1 MKYFIS
7 DLHLSKSGVNKVSGI
22 DSQLHNQF
30 VSTVWNNFIT
40 DDDEVYIVGGVGDLS
55 LLSMLNGNK
64 LVLLGKSDMD
74 TFNQYISSVSTKRD
88 AVLDKGMYQTY
99 CKNEF
104 NVQVLFRDTLE
115 VTLCTNEII
124 RLCVDYEN
132 ATTSKMFTL
141 ASGIGNYQ
149 RLFGSGMNLSSFVN
163 GYKPVSEY
171 DIISSIRRGSDELL
185 Y

>member
-1 MKYFIS
+1 MI
-7 DLHLSKSGVNKVSGI
+7 
-22 DSQLHNQF
+22 
-30 VSTVWNNFIT
+30 
-40 DDDEVYIVGGVGDLS
+40 
-55 LLSMLNGNK
+55 
-64 LVLLGKSDMD
+64 GKSDLD
-74 TFNQYISSVSTKRD
+74 RFNQYVSYVSTKRD
-88 AVLDKGMYQTY
+88 AILDKEMYQTY

-115 VTLCTNEII
+115 VTLCTNEVV

-132 ATTSKMFTL
+132 ATMSKMFTL

-149 RLFGSGMNLSSFVN
+149 RLFGSGINLSSFVN

>member
-7 DLHLSKSGVNKVSGI
+7 DLYLSEGGLNKISGV
-22 DSQLHNQF
+22 DSSVHNHF
-30 VSTVWNNFIT
+30 LFTVWNTFIT
-40 DDDEVYIVGGVGDLS
+40 DDDEVYIVGGAGDLS
-55 LLSMLNGNK
+55 LLSTLNGNK
-64 LVLLGKSDMD
+64 IVLLGKSDLD
-74 TFNQYISSVSTKRD
+74 IFNQYVSSVSTKRD
-88 AVLDKGMYQTY
+88 AILDKEMYQTY

-115 VTLCTNEII
+115 VTLCTNEIV

-132 ATTSKMFTL
+132 ATMSKMFTL

-149 RLFGSGMNLSSFVN
+149 RLFGSGLNLNSLVN

-171 DIISSIRRGSDELL
+171 DIISSIRRGKDELL

>member
-7 DLHLSKSGVNKVSGI
+7 NLYLSKSGINKVSGV
-22 DSQLHNQF
+22 DSSIHNQF
-30 VSTVWNNFIT
+30 VSTVWNTFIT

-55 LLSMLNGNK
+55 LLSTLNGSK
-64 LVLLGKSDMD
+64 IVLIGKSDLD
-74 TFNQYISSVSTKRD
+74 SFNQYVSSVSTKRD
-88 AVLDKGMYQTY
+88 ATLDKEMYQTY

-132 ATTSKMFTL
+132 ATMSKMFTL
-141 ASGIGNYQ
+141 ASGIGNSQ
-149 RLFGSGMNLSSFVN
+149 RLFGSGLNLDSFVN

-171 DIISSIRRGSDELL
+171 DIISFIRRGDDGLL

>member
-7 DLHLSKSGVNKVSGI
+7 DLYLSKSGINKVSGV

-30 VSTVWNNFIT
+30 ITALWNNFIT

-55 LLSMLNGNK
+55 LLSILNGNK

-74 TFNQYISSVSTKRD
+74 TFNQYVSSVSTKRD
-88 AVLDKGMYQTY
+88 AILDKEMYQIY

-115 VTLCTNEII
+115 VILCTNEII

-132 ATTSKMFTL
+132 ATTSKFFTL
-141 ASGIGNYQ
+141 ASGIGVSQ
-149 RLFGSGMNLSSFVN
+149 RLFGSGLNLNSFVN
-163 GYKPVSEY
+163 GYRPVSEY
-171 DIISSIRRGSDELL
+171 DIISFIRRGDDGLL